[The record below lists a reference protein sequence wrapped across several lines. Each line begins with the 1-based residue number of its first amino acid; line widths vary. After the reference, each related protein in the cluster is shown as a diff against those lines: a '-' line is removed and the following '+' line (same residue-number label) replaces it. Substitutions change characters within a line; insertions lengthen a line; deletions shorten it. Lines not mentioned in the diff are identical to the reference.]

1 MESALIPVSAV
12 DAQRAAEL
20 AAEERERYA
29 MRAAHLESH
38 MAQHM
43 FLENVMLP
51 QPFPPITYERG
62 YTLRH
67 NALVESHESMRAVHR
82 MLARGRVSRAMQM
95 LEEELGGVSE
105 DGESEDPETDEPV
118 ADFNVQDVQ
127 TALLEAATA
136 QQAPQQAPFVHA
148 FRGRCFRLDGSAV
161 ESSSTAAS
169 VSDAPASEDS
179 QEPHCNRC
187 GDRENLHL
195 MDQSGLWIDAASEA
209 ARKIG
214 RASCRERV

>member
-1 MESALIPVSAV
+1 MKSALIPVSAV

-67 NALVESHESMRAVHR
+67 NALIESHESMRTVLR
-82 MLARGRVSRAMQM
+82 LLRRGRVSRAMQVAD
-95 LEEELGGVSE
+95 EELGGLADSE
-105 DGESEDPETDEPV
+105 GSEEESLDNDEPV
-118 ADFNVQDVQ
+118 QEPVQYMSIEDVQ
-127 TALLEAATA
+127 AALLAQIT
-136 QQAPQQAPFVHA
+136 QQAPAAPVQAFS
-148 FRGRCFRLDGSAV
+148 GRCFRLDA
-161 ESSSTAAS
+161 
-169 VSDAPASEDS
+169 
-179 QEPHCNRC
+179 
-187 GDRENLHL
+187 
-195 MDQSGLWIDAASEA
+195 
-209 ARKIG
+209 
-214 RASCRERV
+214 

>member
-67 NALVESHESMRAVHR
+67 NALIESHESMLTVHR
-82 MLARGRVSRAMQM
+82 LLRRGRVSRAMQVA
-95 LEEELGGVSE
+95 EEELGGVGDSSE
-105 DGESEDPETDEPV
+105 ESEEESPADDEPV
-118 ADFNVQDVQ
+118 EELVNDISIEDVQ
-127 TALLEAATA
+127 AALLAQIA
-136 QQAPQQAPFVHA
+136 QQAPAAPVQAYS
-148 FRGRCFRLDGSAV
+148 GRCFRLD
-161 ESSSTAAS
+161 
-169 VSDAPASEDS
+169 
-179 QEPHCNRC
+179 N
-187 GDRENLHL
+187 
-195 MDQSGLWIDAASEA
+195 
-209 ARKIG
+209 
-214 RASCRERV
+214 

>member
-1 MESALIPVSAV
+1 MAAAISVAV

-67 NALVESHESMRAVHR
+67 NALIESHESMRAVYS
-82 MLARGRVSRAMQM
+82 MLQRGRVSRAMQIA
-95 LEEELGGVSE
+95 EEELGGDVGSGEEAEEESLDNDAPVEVS
-105 DGESEDPETDEPV
+105 DTNAP
-118 ADFNVQDVQ
+118 VQDMLVEDVQ
-127 TALLEAATA
+127 AALLAQITQQPPAAA
-136 QQAPQQAPFVHA
+136 PVQAYS
-148 FRGRCFRLDGSAV
+148 GRCFRLDA
-161 ESSSTAAS
+161 
-169 VSDAPASEDS
+169 
-179 QEPHCNRC
+179 
-187 GDRENLHL
+187 
-195 MDQSGLWIDAASEA
+195 
-209 ARKIG
+209 
-214 RASCRERV
+214 

>member
-1 MESALIPVSAV
+1 MLSALLTMESALNAVSAV

-67 NALVESHESMRAVHR
+67 NALIESHESMLTVHR
-82 MLARGRVSRAMQM
+82 LLRRGRVSRAMQVA
-95 LEEELGGVSE
+95 EEELGGVGDSE
-105 DGESEDPETDEPV
+105 ESEEESPADDEPV
-118 ADFNVQDVQ
+118 EEPVQDMLVEDVQ
-127 TALLEAATA
+127 AAL
-136 QQAPQQAPFVHA
+136 
-148 FRGRCFRLDGSAV
+148 
-161 ESSSTAAS
+161 
-169 VSDAPASEDS
+169 
-179 QEPHCNRC
+179 
-187 GDRENLHL
+187 
-195 MDQSGLWIDAASEA
+195 
-209 ARKIG
+209 
-214 RASCRERV
+214 

>member
-1 MESALIPVSAV
+1 METVLAVPAV

-67 NALVESHESMRAVHR
+67 NALIESHESMLTVHR
-82 MLARGRVSRAMQM
+82 LLRRGRVSRAMQVA
-95 LEEELGGVSE
+95 EEELGGVSD
-105 DGESEDPETDEPV
+105 DGAEEAEEESPADDEPV
-118 ADFNVQDVQ
+118 EDISVEDVQ
-127 TALLEAATA
+127 TALFAQIT
-136 QQAPQQAPFVHA
+136 QQAPAAVPVQAYS
-148 FRGRCFRLDGSAV
+148 GRCFRLDA
-161 ESSSTAAS
+161 
-169 VSDAPASEDS
+169 
-179 QEPHCNRC
+179 
-187 GDRENLHL
+187 
-195 MDQSGLWIDAASEA
+195 
-209 ARKIG
+209 
-214 RASCRERV
+214 